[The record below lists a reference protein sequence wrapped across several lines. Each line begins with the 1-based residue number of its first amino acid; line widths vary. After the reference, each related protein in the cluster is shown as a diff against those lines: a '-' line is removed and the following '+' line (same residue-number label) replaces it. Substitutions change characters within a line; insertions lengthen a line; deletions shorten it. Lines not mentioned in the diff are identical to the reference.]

1 MGKNFVTFW
10 TKKLG
15 IFGFSRAKLNSL
27 FFGEKIAKYFSI
39 TTLEKKSPCSLI
51 TYEPEQV
58 FFGNGIFLSLNE

>member
-1 MGKNFVTFW
+1 MRTNFVTFW

-39 TTLEKKSPCSLI
+39 ATLGKKNPAH
-51 TYEPEQV
+51 
-58 FFGNGIFLSLNE
+58 